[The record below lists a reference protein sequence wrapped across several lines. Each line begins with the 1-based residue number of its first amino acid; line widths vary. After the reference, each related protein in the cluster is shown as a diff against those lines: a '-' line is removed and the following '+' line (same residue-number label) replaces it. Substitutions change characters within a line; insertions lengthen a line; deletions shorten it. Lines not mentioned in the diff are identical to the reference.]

1 MWESVIDAELST
13 ALETGPRNKL
23 ASKIA
28 RDIEA
33 DIVRRGWAIGESL
46 GSEHAL
52 QQRFGVSR
60 SVLRE
65 AVRLVE
71 HHQVA
76 RMRRGPNGGLL
87 ICEPDAGPATRA
99 VVIYLEYLGTTLGD
113 LLNARLVLEPLAASL
128 AAERIDEAG
137 IARLRAVLRAEEQW
151 EPGLPAPRDEFHIAL
166 AEQSKNP
173 VLQLFIDILM
183 RLTTRYALQSRAD
196 SAREAIEAVDRMR
209 IDHSEMVAA
218 VTAGDSA
225 RAKTLS
231 ERHVEAVTAWL
242 QHHQPGDE
250 AGRNGPLRGRGSRAI
265 RASRRLAPEPRRVR
279 RLNLQAPRGKLAEVL
294 TANIADDIAASG
306 WQVGSVFGTEAALL
320 ERYRVSRAVLRE
332 AVRLLEYHAIAH
344 MRRGPGGGLVVTK
357 PQAQASIDTIA
368 LYLQYRKPSR
378 EDLRCVR
385 DAIEIDNVAKVVK
398 RRTEPE
404 VTAFLAG
411 HRASHRPAF
420 DENLQETA
428 DDVRKAAVEEFRF
441 HVGLAQLAG
450 NALLDLFLRII
461 VELFRRHWS
470 STGQALP
477 TWGDVV
483 AVEHAH
489 LRILEAIAA
498 GDDSLARYR
507 IRRHLDAAASWWL

>member
-1 MWESVIDAELST
+1 MESQLSP
-13 ALETGPRNKL
+13 EPYTGRANKL
-23 ASKIA
+23 ASTIA
-28 RDIEA
+28 RRIEA
-33 DIVRRGWAIGESL
+33 DIVGRGWPIGASL

-52 QQRFGVSR
+52 QQRFRVSR

-87 ICEPDAGPATRA
+87 ICEPNAGPATRA
-99 VVIYLEYLGTTLGD
+99 VVIYLEYLGATLGD

-128 AAERIDEAG
+128 AAEHIDEAG
-137 IARLRAVLRAEEQW
+137 IGRLRAVLRAEENW
-151 EPGLPAPRDEFHIAL
+151 KPGLPPPRDEFHIAL

-173 VLQLFIDILM
+173 VLQLFIDVLM
-183 RLTTRYALQSRAD
+183 RLTARYARKARTD
-196 SAREAIEAVDRMR
+196 SATEAVEAI
-209 IDHSEMVAA
+209 DHMHNDQWQIVAA

-242 QHHQPGDE
+242 QAHYPGDD
-250 AGRNGPLRGRGSRAI
+250 AGRNGLTRRGVAASRA
-265 RASRRLAPEPRRVR
+265 REPRFDPE
-279 RLNLQAPRGKLAEVL
+279 APRGKLAEVL
-294 TANIADDIAASG
+294 AATIGDEIAGSG
-306 WQVGSVFGTEAALL
+306 WQVGSVFGTETALL

-332 AVRLLEYHAIAH
+332 AVRLLEYHSVAQ
-344 MRRGPGGGLVVTK
+344 MRRGPGGGLIVTK
-357 PQAQASIDTIA
+357 PQPQASIDTIA

-398 RRTEPE
+398 RRTESE
-404 VTAFLAG
+404 VAAFLDASRPLLDDNPQGTAG
-411 HRASHRPAF
+411 
-420 DENLQETA
+420 
-428 DDVRKAAVEEFRF
+428 DVRKAAVEEFRF

-470 STGQALP
+470 SIGQALP
-477 TWGDVV
+477 TWDDVV
-483 AVEHAH
+483 AVERAH

>member
-1 MWESVIDAELST
+1 MNSAPD
-13 ALETGPRNKL
+13 TGRPDKL
-23 ASKIA
+23 AAQIA
-28 RDIEA
+28 RQIEA
-33 DIVRRGWAIGESL
+33 DIVRRGWTIGESL
-46 GSEHAL
+46 GSEQAL
-52 QQRFGVSR
+52 QQRFRVSR

-87 ICEPDAGPATRA
+87 ICQPDAGPAARA
-99 VVIYLEYLGTTLGD
+99 IVIYLEYLGTTLGD

-137 IARLRAVLRAEEQW
+137 IDRLRAVLRAEEQW
-151 EPGLPAPRDEFHIAL
+151 RPGLPAPREEFHVAL
-166 AEQSKNP
+166 AEESKSP

-196 SAREAIEAVDRMR
+196 SATEAIEAVDQMHH
-209 IDHSEMVAA
+209 DHSQIVTA

-242 QHHQPGDE
+242 QEHHPGD
-250 AGRNGPLRGRGSRAI
+250 RSRP
-265 RASRRLAPEPRRVR
+265 RTPRRA
-279 RLNLQAPRGKLAEVL
+279 RLEGEAPHGKLGEMLAA
-294 TANIADDIAASG
+294 TIGDDIAASG
-306 WQVGSVFGTEAALL
+306 WRVGSVFGTEAALL
-320 ERYRVSRAVLRE
+320 QRYRVSRAVFRE
-332 AVRLLEYHAIAH
+332 AVRLLEYHSVAQ
-344 MRRGPGGGLVVTK
+344 MRRGPGGGLIVTK

-368 LYLQYRKPSR
+368 LYLQYRKPTR

-385 DAIEIDNVAKVVK
+385 DAIEIDNVVKVVK
-398 RRTEPE
+398 RRAESE
-404 VTAFLAG
+404 VAAFVATHRAG
-411 HRASHRPAF
+411 HGFALDAKPR
-420 DENLQETA
+420 ETT
-428 DDVRKAAVEEFRF
+428 DDVREAAVEEFRF
-441 HVGLAQLAG
+441 HLGLAQLAG

-461 VELFRRHWS
+461 IELFRRHWS

-477 TWGDVV
+477 TWADVV
-483 AVEHAH
+483 AVDHAH
-489 LRILEAIAA
+489 SRILQAIES

>member
-1 MWESVIDAELST
+1 MTSEG
-13 ALETGPRNKL
+13 GPADKR
-23 ASKIA
+23 ASRIA
-28 RDIEA
+28 RQIEA
-33 DIVRRGWAIGESL
+33 DIARRGWTIGESL

-52 QQRFGVSR
+52 QQRYEVSR

-137 IARLRAVLRAEEQW
+137 IDRLRAVLRAEQQW
-151 EPGLPAPRDEFHIAL
+151 KPGLDAPPDEFHIAL
-166 AEQSKNP
+166 AQQSKNP
-173 VLQLFIDILM
+173 VLQLFIDVLM
-183 RLTTRYALQSRAD
+183 RLTARYAQKSRAD
-196 SAREAIEAVDRMR
+196 SAGEAIELVDQMHN
-209 IDHSEMVAA
+209 DHSEIVAA

-242 QHHQPGDE
+242 QEHQPGDE
-250 AGRNGPLRGRGSRAI
+250 A
-265 RASRRLAPEPRRVR
+265 APPDARENRH
-279 RLNLQAPRGKLAEVL
+279 NLEAPHGKLAEVL
-294 TANIADDIAASG
+294 AATIGDDIAASG
-306 WQVGSVFGTEAALL
+306 WQVGSVFGTETALL

-332 AVRLLEYHAIAH
+332 AVRLLEHHAIAQ
-344 MRRGPGGGLVVTK
+344 MRRGPGGGLIVTK
-357 PQAQASIDTIA
+357 PEAQASIDTIA
-368 LYLQYRKPSR
+368 LYLQYREPSR
-378 EDLRCVR
+378 EDFRCVR
-385 DAIEIDNVAKVVK
+385 DAIEIDSVTKVVAKVVK
-398 RRTEPE
+398 RRSESE
-404 VTAFLAG
+404 VAAFLNTHG
-411 HRASHRPAF
+411 GTHPAA
-420 DENLQETA
+420 A
-428 DDVRKAAVEEFRF
+428 DDAHNAAVEEFRF

-470 STGQALP
+470 SIGQGLP
-477 TWGDVV
+477 TWSDVA
-483 AVEHAH
+483 AVERAH
-489 LRILEAIAA
+489 LRILEAIGD

>member
-1 MWESVIDAELST
+1 MIKEPT
-13 ALETGPRNKL
+13 TGQANKL
-23 ASKIA
+23 ASMVA

-46 GSEHAL
+46 GSEQAL
-52 QQRFGVSR
+52 QQRFKVSR

-76 RMRRGPNGGLL
+76 RMRRGPGGGLY

-137 IARLRAVLRAEEQW
+137 IARLRAVLHAEQQW
-151 EPGLPAPRDEFHIAL
+151 KPGLPVPRDEFHIAL

-173 VLQLFIDILM
+173 VLQLFIDVLM
-183 RLTTRYALQSRAD
+183 RLTTRYALASRTD
-196 SAREAIEAVDRMR
+196 SATEAIEAVDHLHAHHLA
-209 IDHSEMVAA
+209 IVAA
-218 VTAGDSA
+218 VNAGDSA

-231 ERHVEAVTAWL
+231 ERHVEAVTGWL
-242 QHHQPGDE
+242 QRHQAGDS
-250 AGRNGPLRGRGSRAI
+250 GRGRQTR
-265 RASRRLAPEPRRVR
+265 RRLDSE
-279 RLNLQAPRGKLAEVL
+279 APRGKLAEL
-294 TANIADDIAASG
+294 LAATIGDDIAAGG
-306 WQVGSVFGTEAALL
+306 WRVGSVFGTETALL

-332 AVRLLEYHAIAH
+332 AVRLLEYHSIAR
-344 MRRGPGGGLVVTK
+344 MRRGPGGGLVIAE
-357 PQAQASIDTIA
+357 PAAQASIDTIA
-368 LYLQYRKPSR
+368 LYLQYRDPSR

-385 DAIEIDNVAKVVK
+385 DAIEIDNLTKVVK
-398 RRTEPE
+398 RLGESD
-404 VTAFLAG
+404 VAAFLAT
-411 HRASHRPAF
+411 HRHGLPENSRP
-420 DENLQETA
+420 TA
-428 DDVRKAAVEEFRF
+428 DDVRRAVAEEFDF

-450 NALLDLFLRII
+450 NKMLDLFLRII

-477 TWGDVV
+477 TWSDVL
-483 AVEHAH
+483 AVHHAH
-489 LRILEAIAA
+489 LRIVEAVEAA
-498 GDDSLARYR
+498 DESVACYR
-507 IRRHLDAAASWWL
+507 LRRHLDAAASWWL

>member
-1 MWESVIDAELST
+1 MNAEPR
-13 ALETGPRNKL
+13 TGPAKTL
-23 ASKIA
+23 ASALA

-33 DIVRRGWAIGESL
+33 EIVRRGWAVGESL
-46 GSEHAL
+46 GSEPAL

-76 RMRRGPNGGLL
+76 RMRRGPNGGLY

-99 VVIYLEYLGTTLGD
+99 VVIYLEYLGTTLAD

-137 IARLRAVLRAEEQW
+137 IARLRAVLHAEQQW
-151 EPGLPAPRDEFHIAL
+151 RPGLPMPRDEFHIAL

-173 VLQLFIDILM
+173 VLQLFIKVLM
-183 RLTTRYALQSRAD
+183 RLTTRYALQSRTD
-196 SAREAIEAVDRMR
+196 SETEALEAVDHLHTHHSR
-209 IDHSEMVAA
+209 IVAA
-218 VTAGDSA
+218 VTAGDPA

-242 QHHQPGDE
+242 QRHHAGDC
-250 AGRNGPLRGRGSRAI
+250 NRGRT
-265 RASRRLAPEPRRVR
+265 PRRP
-279 RLNLQAPRGKLAEVL
+279 LNSEVPQGKLAEML
-294 TANIADDIAASG
+294 AATIGDDIAADG
-306 WQVGSVFGTEAALL
+306 WRVGSVFGTETALL
-320 ERYRVSRAVLRE
+320 QRYRVSRAVFRE
-332 AVRLLEYHAIAH
+332 AVRLLEYHSIAH
-344 MRRGPGGGLVVTK
+344 MRRGPGGGLVIAE
-357 PQAQASIDTIA
+357 PAAQASIDTIA
-368 LYLQYRKPSR
+368 LYLQYRDPSR

-398 RRTEPE
+398 RLAEPQ
-404 VTAFLAG
+404 VAAFV
-411 HRASHRPAF
+411 ASRRSGLP
-420 DENLQETA
+420 DDSRQTP
-428 DDVRKAAVEEFRF
+428 DDVRRAIAEEFDF

-450 NALLDLFLRII
+450 NAPLDLFLRII

-477 TWGDVV
+477 TWSDVR
-483 AVEHAH
+483 AVHHAH
-489 LRILEAIAA
+489 LRIADAVAA
-498 GDDSLARYR
+498 GDLSVASYR
-507 IRRHLDAAASWWL
+507 LRRHLDAAASWWL

>member
-1 MWESVIDAELST
+1 MST
-13 ALETGPRNKL
+13 APETGRANKL

-33 DIVRRGWAIGESL
+33 DIVRRGWITGESL

-52 QQRFGVSR
+52 QKRFGVSR

-65 AVRLVE
+65 AIRLVE

-137 IARLRAVLRAEEQW
+137 IARLRAVLGAEEQW
-151 EPGLPAPRDEFHIAL
+151 KPGLPAPRDEFHIAL

-196 SAREAIEAVDRMR
+196 SAREAVEAVDHMHQH
-209 IDHSEMVAA
+209 HSEIVAA

-242 QHHQPGDE
+242 QHHPGK
-250 AGRNGPLRGRGSRAI
+250 GSGARKP
-265 RASRRLAPEPRRVR
+265 RRLR
-279 RLNLQAPRGKLAEVL
+279 RLNLDAPRGKLAETL
-294 TANIADDIAASG
+294 AASIGDDIAASG
-306 WQVGSVFGTEAALL
+306 WQVGSVFGTETALL
-320 ERYRVSRAVLRE
+320 ERYRVSRAVFRE
-332 AVRLLEYHAIAH
+332 AVRLLEYHSIAH
-344 MRRGPGGGLVVTK
+344 MRRGPGGGLVIAE

-368 LYLQYRKPSR
+368 LYLQYRNPSR

-398 RRTEPE
+398 RRSESE
-404 VTAFLAG
+404 VAAFLAA
-411 HRASHRPAF
+411 HRLVVDINR
-420 DENLQETA
+420 QEGVG
-428 DDVRKAAVEEFRF
+428 DVRKATVQEFRF

-450 NALLDLFLRII
+450 NSLLDLFLRII

-477 TWGDVV
+477 TWADVV

-489 LRILEAIAA
+489 LRILDAIEA

-507 IRRHLDAAASWWL
+507 LRRHLDAAASWWL

>member
-1 MWESVIDAELST
+1 MSLEP
-13 ALETGPRNKL
+13 ETGPASKL
-23 ASKIA
+23 ASTIA

-33 DIVRRGWAIGESL
+33 DIVRRGWPIGESL

-52 QQRFGVSR
+52 QQRFCVSR

-71 HHQVA
+71 HHHVA
-76 RMRRGPNGGLL
+76 RVRRGPKGGLL
-87 ICEPDAGPATRA
+87 ICEPEAGPAPRA
-99 VVIYLEYLGTTLGD
+99 VVIYLEYLGTTLAD

-137 IARLRAVLRAEEQW
+137 IDRLRAVLRGEEHW
-151 EPGLPAPRDEFHIAL
+151 RPGLPAPRDEFHIAL
-166 AEQSKNP
+166 AERSKNP
-173 VLQLFIDILM
+173 VLQLFIDVLM
-183 RLTTRYALQSRAD
+183 RLTTRYALQSRTD
-196 SAREAIEAVDRMR
+196 SASEAIEAIDYMHN
-209 IDHSEMVAA
+209 DHSEIVAA

-242 QHHQPGDE
+242 QQHHPG
-250 AGRNGPLRGRGSRAI
+250 GGGRGRK
-265 RASRRLAPEPRRVR
+265 PRRVR
-279 RLNLQAPRGKLAEVL
+279 RLDGDAPRGNLAEML
-294 TANIADDIAASG
+294 AAPIGDDIAAGG
-306 WQVGSVFGTEAALL
+306 WRVGSVFGTETALL
-320 ERYRVSRAVLRE
+320 ERYRVSRAVFRE
-332 AVRLLEYHAIAH
+332 AVRLLEYHSVGQ
-344 MRRGPGGGLVVTK
+344 MRRGPGGGLIVTQ
-357 PQAQASIDTIA
+357 PHAQASIDTIA

-398 RRTEPE
+398 RRTESE
-404 VTAFLAG
+404 VAAFLE
-411 HRASHRPAF
+411 SHGSVLGGNPR
-420 DENLQETA
+420 ETGG
-428 DDVRKAAVEEFRF
+428 DVRKAAVEEFRF
-441 HVGLAQLAG
+441 HLGLAQLAG

-461 VELFRRHWS
+461 IELFRRHWS

-477 TWGDVV
+477 TWADVV

-489 LRILEAIAA
+489 FRILQAIEA

-507 IRRHLDAAASWWL
+507 TRRHLDAASSWWL

>member
-1 MWESVIDAELST
+1 MST
-13 ALETGPRNKL
+13 APETGRANKL
-23 ASKIA
+23 AAQIA

-76 RMRRGPNGGLL
+76 RMRRGPGGGLL

-137 IARLRAVLRAEEQW
+137 IERLRAVLDAEGRW
-151 EPGLPAPRDEFHIAL
+151 KPGLPAPRDEFHIAL
-166 AEQSKNP
+166 AAQSKNP
-173 VLQLFIDILM
+173 VLQLFVDILM

-196 SAREAIEAVDRMR
+196 SASEAIEAVDHMHKHHAG
-209 IDHSEMVAA
+209 IVAA

-225 RAKTLS
+225 RAKTLT

-242 QHHQPGDE
+242 QQHHPG
-250 AGRNGPLRGRGSRAI
+250 AGGTR
-265 RASRRLAPEPRRVR
+265 EPRRR
-279 RLNLQAPRGKLAEVL
+279 PTAEAPRGKLAEML
-294 TANIADDIAASG
+294 AITIGDDIAASG
-306 WQVGSVFGTEAALL
+306 WHVGSVFGTETSLL
-320 ERYRVSRAVLRE
+320 QRYPVSRAVFRE
-332 AVRLLEYHAIAH
+332 AVRLLEYHSIAY
-344 MRRGPGGGLVVTK
+344 MRRGPGGGLVVAR
-357 PQAQASIDTIA
+357 PHPQASIDTIA
-368 LYLQYRKPSR
+368 LYLQYRQPSR

-398 RRTEPE
+398 RRGDSAAA
-404 VTAFLAG
+404 AFLAA
-411 HRASHRPAF
+411 HRAAIEGHPER
-420 DENLQETA
+420 T
-428 DDVRKAAVEEFRF
+428 AVEESRF

-477 TWGDVV
+477 TRADAV
-483 AVEHAH
+483 AVDHAH
-489 LRILEAIAA
+489 LRILEAIEA
-498 GDDSLARYR
+498 GDENLARHR
-507 IRRHLDAAASWWL
+507 VRRHLDAAASWWL

>member
-1 MWESVIDAELST
+1 MNSGRGPGT
-13 ALETGPRNKL
+13 ANKL
-23 ASKIA
+23 ASTIA

-33 DIVRRGWAIGESL
+33 EIVRRGWPVGESL

-52 QQRFGVSR
+52 QQRFCVSR

-87 ICEPDAGPATRA
+87 VCEPDAGPATRA
-99 VVIYLEYLGTTLGD
+99 VVIYLEYLGTTLAD

-137 IARLRAVLRAEEQW
+137 IDRLRAVLRAEEQW
-151 EPGLPAPRDEFHIAL
+151 RPGLPAPRDEFHIAL
-166 AEQSKNP
+166 AERSKNP
-173 VLQLFIDILM
+173 VLQLFIDVLM
-183 RLTTRYALQSRAD
+183 RLTTRYALQSRTD
-196 SAREAIEAVDRMR
+196 SATEAIEAIDYMHS
-209 IDHSEMVAA
+209 DHSEIVAA
-218 VTAGDSA
+218 VTAGDAA

-242 QHHQPGDE
+242 QRHHPGDDVGGK
-250 AGRNGPLRGRGSRAI
+250 GRHRSRV
-265 RASRRLAPEPRRVR
+265 RQR
-279 RLNLQAPRGKLAEVL
+279 RLNPEAPRGKLAEVL
-294 TANIADDIAASG
+294 AANIGNDIAAGG
-306 WQVGSVFGTEAALL
+306 WQVGSVFGTETALL
-320 ERYRVSRAVLRE
+320 QRYRVSRAVLRE
-332 AVRLLEYHAIAH
+332 AVRLLEYHSVAQ
-344 MRRGPGGGLVVTK
+344 MRRGPGGGLVVTQ

-398 RRTEPE
+398 RRSESE
-404 VTAFLAG
+404 VAAFLDT
-411 HRASHRPAF
+411 HRPAYGV
-420 DENLQETA
+420 NLQTA
-428 DDVRKAAVEEFRF
+428 DEVRKATVEEFRF

-450 NALLDLFLRII
+450 NAPLDLFLRII

-470 STGQALP
+470 STGQPLP
-477 TWGDVV
+477 TGADII
-483 AVEHAH
+483 AVDHAH

>member
-1 MWESVIDAELST
+1 MSAEPD
-13 ALETGPRNKL
+13 TGRADKR
-23 ASKIA
+23 ASMIA
-28 RDIEA
+28 RQIEA
-33 DIVRRGWAIGESL
+33 EIVRRGWIIGESL
-46 GSEHAL
+46 GSEQAL
-52 QQRFGVSR
+52 QQRFCVSR

-99 VVIYLEYLGTTLGD
+99 VVIYLEHLGTTLGD
-113 LLNARLVLEPLAASL
+113 LLDARLVLEPLAASL

-137 IARLRAVLRAEEQW
+137 IARLRAVLRAERQW
-151 EPGLPAPRDEFHIAL
+151 KPGLPAPRDEFHIAL
-166 AEQSKNP
+166 AQRSKNP
-173 VLQLFIDILM
+173 VLQLFIDVLM
-183 RLTTRYALQSRAD
+183 RLTTRYARQSRTGSTSEAV
-196 SAREAIEAVDRMR
+196 EAIDHTHK
-209 IDHSEMVAA
+209 DHSEIVDA

-231 ERHVEAVTAWL
+231 ERHVEAVTVWL
-242 QHHQPGDE
+242 QQHHRDQD
-250 AGRNGPLRGRGSRAI
+250 AGRKG
-265 RASRRLAPEPRRVR
+265 PRRQAAAAGR
-279 RLNLQAPRGKLAEVL
+279 DQMARLNREAPRGKLAEVL
-294 TANIADDIAASG
+294 AATIGDEIAVGG
-306 WQVGSVFGTEAALL
+306 WQVGSVFGTETALL
-320 ERYRVSRAVLRE
+320 ERYGVSRAALRE
-332 AVRLLEYHAIAH
+332 AVRLLEYHSIAQ

-368 LYLQYRKPSR
+368 LCLQYRKPSR

-398 RRTEPE
+398 RRTEAE
-404 VTAFLAG
+404 VAAFLSAHG
-411 HRASHRPAF
+411 WGLDADSREIDLRA
-420 DENLQETA
+420 
-428 DDVRKAAVEEFRF
+428 AAVEEFRF

-450 NALLDLFLRII
+450 NALLELFLRII
-461 VELFRRHWS
+461 VELFRRHWT

-489 LRILEAIAA
+489 LRILEAIEA

-507 IRRHLDAAASWWL
+507 VRRHLDAAAASWL

>member
-1 MWESVIDAELST
+1 MNSGPGPGT
-13 ALETGPRNKL
+13 AGKL
-23 ASKIA
+23 ASKVA
-28 RDIEA
+28 RQIET
-33 DIVRRGWAIGESL
+33 DIVRRGWTIGASL
-46 GSEHAL
+46 GSEQAL
-52 QQRFGVSR
+52 QQRFRVSR

-137 IARLRAVLRAEEQW
+137 IDRLRAVLRAEEQW
-151 EPGLPAPRDEFHIAL
+151 KPGSPALRDEFHIAL
-166 AEQSKNP
+166 AEQSKSP

-183 RLTTRYALQSRAD
+183 RLTTRYALQSRTD
-196 SAREAIEAVDRMR
+196 SASEAIEAVDQMHH
-209 IDHSEMVAA
+209 DHSEIVAA

-242 QHHQPGDE
+242 QKHHPGDG
-250 AGRNGPLRGRGSRAI
+250 ARRHGSPKS
-265 RASRRLAPEPRRVR
+265 RASRAREPRR
-279 RLNLQAPRGKLAEVL
+279 LNSGEPRGKLAEMVAA
-294 TANIADDIAASG
+294 TIGDEIAAGG
-306 WQVGSVFGTEAALL
+306 WQVGAVFGAETALL
-320 ERYRVSRAVLRE
+320 QRYRVSRAVLRE
-332 AVRLLEYHAIAH
+332 AVRLLEYHSVAQ
-344 MRRGPGGGLVVTK
+344 MRRGPGGGLIVTR

-398 RRTEPE
+398 RRTETE
-404 VTAFLAG
+404 VAAFLKTHG
-411 HRASHRPAF
+411 SVLDVDGNPR
-420 DENLQETA
+420 ETA
-428 DDVRKAAVEEFRF
+428 GDVSKAAVEEFRF
-441 HVGLAQLAG
+441 HIGLAELAG
-450 NALLDLFLRII
+450 NALPGLFLRII

-470 STGQALP
+470 STGQAP
-477 TWGDVV
+477 STWADVV

-489 LRILEAIAA
+489 LRILQAIEA

-507 IRRHLDAAASWWL
+507 IRRHLDAAASW

>member
-1 MWESVIDAELST
+1 M
-13 ALETGPRNKL
+13 

-33 DIVRRGWAIGESL
+33 DIVRRGWTVGESL

-52 QQRFGVSR
+52 QERFGVSR

-71 HHQVA
+71 HHHVA

-99 VVIYLEYLGTTLGD
+99 VVIYLEYLGTTASD

-137 IARLRAVLRAEEQW
+137 IARLRAVLHAEEQW
-151 EPGLPAPRDEFHIAL
+151 KPGLPAPRDEFHIAL
-166 AEQSKNP
+166 AEQCKNP
-173 VLQLFIDILM
+173 VLQLFVDILM
-183 RLTTRYALQSRAD
+183 RLTTRYALQSRA
-196 SAREAIEAVDRMR
+196 SSPREAIEAVDRLHT
-209 IDHSEMVAA
+209 DHSEMVAA

-242 QHHQPGDE
+242 QRHP
-250 AGRNGPLRGRGSRAI
+250 RGARTGAHKPR
-265 RASRRLAPEPRRVR
+265 RPRRLDVEAP
-279 RLNLQAPRGKLAEVL
+279 QGKLAEML
-294 TANIADDIAASG
+294 AATIADDIAASG
-306 WQVGSVFGTEAALL
+306 RQVGSIFGTETALL
-320 ERYRVSRAVLRE
+320 ERYQVSRAVFRE
-332 AVRLLEYHAIAH
+332 AVRLLEYHSVAC
-344 MRRGPGGGLVVTK
+344 MRRGPGGGLVIAE
-357 PQAQASIDTIA
+357 PQPQASIDTIA
-368 LYLQYRKPSR
+368 LYLQYRNPNR

-398 RRTEPE
+398 RRNESE
-404 VTAFLAG
+404 VAAFLAA
-411 HRASHRPAF
+411 HRSVVRESRH
-420 DENLQETA
+420 ETA
-428 DDVRKAAVEEFRF
+428 GDVRKAAVEEFRF
-441 HVGLAQLAG
+441 HIGLAKMAG
-450 NALLDLFLRII
+450 NTLLDLFLRII

-470 STGQALP
+470 STGEALP
-477 TWGDVV
+477 DWADVV
-483 AVEHAH
+483 AVDHAH
-489 LRILEAIAA
+489 LRILEAIEA

-507 IRRHLDAAASWWL
+507 VRRHLDAAASWWL

>member
-1 MWESVIDAELST
+1 MSDESK
-13 ALETGPRNKL
+13 TGHADKL
-23 ASKIA
+23 ASILA

-33 DIVRRGWAIGESL
+33 DIVRRGWAVGESL
-46 GSEHAL
+46 GSEPAL

-76 RMRRGPNGGLL
+76 RMRRGPNGGLY

-99 VVIYLEYLGTTLGD
+99 VVIYLEHLGTTLGD

-137 IARLRAVLRAEEQW
+137 IARLRAVLHAEEGW
-151 EPGLPAPRDEFHIAL
+151 KPGLPAPRDEFHIAL

-173 VLQLFIDILM
+173 VLQLFINVLM
-183 RLTTRYALQSRAD
+183 RLTTRYALQSRTD
-196 SAREAIEAVDRMR
+196 SPTEAIEAVDHLHAHHAE
-209 IDHSEMVAA
+209 IVAA

-242 QHHQPGDE
+242 QQHQTGSK
-250 AGRNGPLRGRGSRAI
+250 GRARK
-265 RASRRLAPEPRRVR
+265 RRRPDFE
-279 RLNLQAPRGKLAEVL
+279 APRGKLAEML
-294 TANIADDIAASG
+294 AATIGDDIAASG
-306 WQVGSVFGTEAALL
+306 RPVGAVFGTETALL
-320 ERYRVSRAVLRE
+320 ERYRVSRSVLRE
-332 AVRLLEYHAIAH
+332 AVRLLEYHSIAR
-344 MRRGPGGGLVVTK
+344 MRRGPGGGLVIDQ
-357 PQAQASIDTIA
+357 PAAQASIDTIA
-368 LYLQYRKPSR
+368 LYLQYRDPSR

-398 RRTEPE
+398 RLDRPD
-404 VTAFLAG
+404 VAAFLAT
-411 HRASHRPAF
+411 HRSGLPEGSR
-420 DENLQETA
+420 QTA
-428 DDVRKAAVEEFRF
+428 DDVRRAIAEEFTF

-477 TWGDVV
+477 TWSDVL
-483 AVEHAH
+483 AVHHAH
-489 LRILEAIAA
+489 LRIVEAVGAA
-498 GDDSLARYR
+498 DESVACYR
-507 IRRHLDAAASWWL
+507 LRRHLDAAASWWL

>member
-1 MWESVIDAELST
+1 MLSEPQMS
-13 ALETGPRNKL
+13 LEPDGGPADKR

-28 RDIEA
+28 RQIEA
-33 DIVRRGWAIGESL
+33 DIVRRGWNIGESL
-46 GSEHAL
+46 GSEPAL
-52 QQRFGVSR
+52 QQRYGVSR

-99 VVIYLEYLGTTLGD
+99 IVIYLEYLGTTLPD

-137 IARLRAVLRAEEQW
+137 IDRLRAVLRAEQYW
-151 EPGLPAPRDEFHIAL
+151 KPGMPAPRNEFHTAL
-166 AEQSKNP
+166 AERSKNP
-173 VLQLFIDILM
+173 VLQLFIDVLM
-183 RLTTRYALQSRAD
+183 RLTTRYARQSQTD
-196 SAREAIEAVDRMR
+196 SAHEAVEAIDHMHS
-209 IDHSEMVAA
+209 DHSEIVAA

-242 QHHQPGDE
+242 QHHQPGDDS
-250 AGRNGPLRGRGSRAI
+250 GRNGLTSGGVPAGRAR
-265 RASRRLAPEPRRVR
+265 EP
-279 RLNLQAPRGKLAEVL
+279 RLNLEAPRGKLAEVL
-294 TANIADDIAASG
+294 AGTIADHIAASG
-306 WQVGSVFGTEAALL
+306 WQVGSVFGTETALL
-320 ERYRVSRAVLRE
+320 DHYRVSRAVLRE

-398 RRTEPE
+398 LRTESE
-404 VTAFLAG
+404 VAAFLAS
-411 HRASHRPAF
+411 HEASHLPAF
-420 DENLQETA
+420 DENPQQTA
-428 DDVRKAAVEEFRF
+428 DDLRKAAIEEFRF

-450 NALLDLFLRII
+450 NELLDLFLRII

-507 IRRHLDAAASWWL
+507 VRRHLDAAASWWL

>member
-1 MWESVIDAELST
+1 MNSGPGPGT
-13 ALETGPRNKL
+13 ADKL
-23 ASKIA
+23 ASTIA
-28 RDIEA
+28 RRIEA
-33 DIVRRGWAIGESL
+33 DIVRRGWPIGESL

-52 QQRFGVSR
+52 QQRFCVSR

-87 ICEPDAGPATRA
+87 VCEPDAGPATRA
-99 VVIYLEYLGTTLGD
+99 IVIYLEYLGTTLSD

-137 IARLRAVLRAEEQW
+137 IDRLRAVLRAEERW
-151 EPGLPAPRDEFHIAL
+151 RPGLPAPRDEFHIAL

-173 VLQLFIDILM
+173 VLQLFIDVLM
-183 RLTTRYALQSRAD
+183 RLTTRYALQSRTD
-196 SAREAIEAVDRMR
+196 SASEAVEAI
-209 IDHSEMVAA
+209 DHMHSDHFEIVAA
-218 VTAGDSA
+218 VTAGDPA

-242 QHHQPGDE
+242 QRHHPGDDLS
-250 AGRNGPLRGRGSRAI
+250 GKDRPSSRA
-265 RASRRLAPEPRRVR
+265 RRR
-279 RLNLQAPRGKLAEVL
+279 RLNFEAPRGKLAEVL
-294 TANIADDIAASG
+294 AANIGDDIAASG
-306 WQVGSVFGTEAALL
+306 WQVGSVFGTETALL

-332 AVRLLEYHAIAH
+332 AVRLLEYHSVAQ

-368 LYLQYRKPSR
+368 LHLQYRKPSR

-398 RRTEPE
+398 RRTESE
-404 VTAFLAG
+404 VAAFLDT
-411 HRASHRPAF
+411 RLPAF
-420 DENLQETA
+420 RDNLQTA
-428 DDVRKAAVEEFRF
+428 DDVRKAMAEEFRF

-477 TWGDVV
+477 TWADVV

-489 LRILEAIAA
+489 LRILEAITA

>member
-1 MWESVIDAELST
+1 MRPRLST
-13 ALETGPRNKL
+13 EPDPVRADKR

-28 RDIEA
+28 RRIEE
-33 DIVRRGWAIGESL
+33 DIVRRGWTIGESL

-52 QQRFGVSR
+52 QQRYGVSR

-99 VVIYLEYLGTTLGD
+99 VVIYLDYLGTTIED
-113 LLNARLVLEPLAASL
+113 LFSARLVLEPLAASL

-137 IARLRAVLRAEEQW
+137 IAGLRAVLRAEEHW
-151 EPGLPAPRDEFHIAL
+151 KPGLPVPQDDFHIAL
-166 AEQSKNP
+166 AERSRNP
-173 VLQLFIDILM
+173 VLQLFIDVLM
-183 RLTTRYALQSRAD
+183 RLTRRYALASRAD
-196 SAREAIEAVDRMR
+196 SASGAIEAIDQMR
-209 IDHSEMVAA
+209 CDHADIVAA

-231 ERHVEAVTAWL
+231 ERHVAAVTAWL
-242 QHHQPGDE
+242 QEH
-250 AGRNGPLRGRGSRAI
+250 RAI
-265 RASRRLAPEPRRVR
+265 RAGSARARGPRRVS
-279 RLNLQAPRGKLAEVL
+279 LNHEAPRGKLAEVL
-294 TANIADDIAASG
+294 AATIGDDIAARG
-306 WQVGSVFGTEAALL
+306 WQVGSVFGTETALL

-332 AVRLLEYHAIAH
+332 AVRLLEYHAIAQ

-368 LYLQYRKPSR
+368 LYLQYRKPTR

-385 DAIEIDNVAKVVK
+385 DAIEIDNVTKVVAQVVN

-404 VTAFLAG
+404 VAALLDTLD
-411 HRASHRPAF
+411 RPREPAF
-420 DENLQETA
+420 GENTDPA
-428 DDVRKAAVEEFRF
+428 ADVRKAAVEEFRF
-441 HVGLAQLAG
+441 HAGLAQLAG

-470 STGQALP
+470 SAGQALP
-477 TWGDVV
+477 TWTDVV

-489 LRILEAIAA
+489 LRILEAIAD